1 MYREQSK
8 SRCIVPTSADLRRGI
23 IHIDEIDKLARRGAG
38 DGFASYGRDVGGEGV
53 QQAFLRLLEGT
64 TVSLQAKPPPA
75 AMDPKKDIRDRDS
88 DSWASDASLKSG
100 LSGLGPKKG
109 VREGLPG
116 FGGAGGCESG
126 LDSVKADLD

>member
-1 MYREQSK
+1 ML
-8 SRCIVPTSADLRRGI
+8 TGRRGI

-75 AMDPKKDIRDRDS
+75 AADPKKDSRDS
-88 DSWASDASLKSG
+88 DGWASDASLKSG
-100 LSGLGPKKG
+100 LSGMGPKKG

-116 FGGAGGCESG
+116 FGGGSNCKS
-126 LDSVKADLD
+126 DLCGQYRLLELTR